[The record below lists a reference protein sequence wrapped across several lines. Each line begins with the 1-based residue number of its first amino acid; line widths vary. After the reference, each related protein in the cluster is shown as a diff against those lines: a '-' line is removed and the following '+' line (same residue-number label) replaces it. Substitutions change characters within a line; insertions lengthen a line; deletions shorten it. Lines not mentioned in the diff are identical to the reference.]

1 MLKYT
6 PMTSGVNRIRL
17 LNYSLPVVAI
27 EFVIYPVLAI
37 LPSFY
42 ANISGGKLASYA
54 TAILISRLVY
64 SCSGPIVGYLSDR
77 FATRWGRRKPWM
89 IAGTVVEVI
98 SVYLVF
104 VPPSNAGPDYF
115 AWTAAL
121 ALFGFSMIDVP
132 YIAWG
137 SEITRDY
144 ARRSLIASYRAV
156 FAVFGQV
163 VFLALPL
170 LPAFGGSDL
179 LQPATIAHL
188 GFVAMVLLV
197 VTMSIALVW
206 GPRAEAENA
215 APAEAPVLRLLA
227 DMARN
232 VPMLYLTGAT
242 VFTFLAYCV
251 QLTIALQFMSSLGFA
266 KTFAPLTLVGLLVSI
281 VSVPL
286 WESIS
291 RRIGKHKSWA
301 VTLVISFVGLGAYF
315 VIVPIFGT
323 FGALVASSLIVA
335 LPSAFYTA
343 SLPYSIMGDVID
355 YDELKTGSNRSA
367 NYSAVI
373 LLVIRLQVAIG
384 GAIAFFVLG
393 AMRFDVHLVNS
404 HVMQPAM
411 FVAYFLLPGLFLLLA
426 IACIWRFPIDARRAA
441 IIRKRLE
448 GTHRASGYERRAS
461 PAR

>member
-1 MLKYT
+1 
-6 PMTSGVNRIRL
+6 MTSSVNRFRL
-17 LNYSLPVVAI
+17 VNYSLPVLAI

-42 ANISGGKLASYA
+42 ANMSGGKLASYA
-54 TAILISRLVY
+54 TAILISRIVY

-77 FATRWGRRKPWM
+77 FTTPWGRRKPWM
-89 IAGTVVEVI
+89 IAGTAVEIV

-104 VPPSNAGPDYF
+104 VPPLNAGPEYF

-144 ARRSLIASYRAV
+144 ATRSLIASYRAV
-156 FAVFGQV
+156 FAILGQV

-170 LPAFGGSDL
+170 VPAFGGRNL
-179 LQPATIAHL
+179 LVAATIARL
-188 GFVAMVLLV
+188 GFVAIVLLA

-206 GPRAEAENA
+206 GPRAQAEKTS
-215 APAEAPVLRLLA
+215 PAETPVFRLIA
-227 DMARN
+227 DMVRN
-232 VPMLYLTGAT
+232 VPMRYLTGAT

-251 QLTIALQFMSSLGFA
+251 QLTIGLQFMSSIGFA
-266 KTFAPLTLVGLLVSI
+266 STFAPLTLAGLVLSI
-281 VSVPL
+281 ISVPL

-301 VTLVISFVGLGAYF
+301 LTLAISFVGLPAYF
-315 VIVPIFGT
+315 VVRPLFGT
-323 FGALVASSLIVA
+323 LAALIVSSLIVA
-335 LPSAFYTA
+335 LPSAFYQA

-367 NYSAVI
+367 NYSAII
-373 LLVIRLQVAIG
+373 LLVIRFQVAIG
-384 GAIAFFVLG
+384 GAIAFFILG
-393 AMRFDVHLVNS
+393 AMRFNVHAVDP
-404 HVMQPAM
+404 HAMQPAM
-411 FVAYFLLPGLFLLLA
+411 LVAYFILPGVFLLLA
-426 IACIWRFPIDARRAA
+426 IGCIWPFPIDAHRAA

-448 GTHRASGYERRAS
+448 GSRTT
-461 PAR
+461 